1 MPKIRPTLKSVTM
14 TRKYFQEQYKCVFN
28 PLNRFVSVD
37 LSKKEEY
44 YKFLVLKLERDGD
57 WKFALLISIG
67 IYTGLRISDILVL
80 RWMDIAEKEFIEIT
94 EKKTKKYRKIR
105 INQNLH
111 EIIERM
117 LSRNENELENLIFLN
132 KFKTSAISVQ
142 YVNRKLKTLA
152 IEYNLSKEPTK
163 IKSHSLRKSFG
174 RRVFENN
181 DNSERAL
188 ILLSEMFNHSS
199 IKTTKVYLGIREK
212 EIFEVYDSL

>member
-152 IEYNLSKEPTK
+152 IEYNLSKEPTNF
-163 IKSHSLRKSFG
+163 KSHSLRKSFG

-199 IKTTKVYLGIREK
+199 IKTTKIYLGIREK